1 MALAIKI
8 KLLHSLKS
16 VIEQTSL
23 AGECDLG
30 GWSVV
35 TEEHTVGSPIVILGQ
50 TLFTVLFKSIL
61 ALIWGFYFDIAHFT
75 WIMLAY

>member
-23 AGECDLG
+23 AGECDWG
-30 GWSVV
+30 GWLVV
-35 TEEHTVGSPIVILGQ
+35 TEENTVGSPIVILGQ
-50 TLFTVLFKSIL
+50 TLFTVLFK
-61 ALIWGFYFDIAHFT
+61 
-75 WIMLAY
+75 